1 MNRGIIIHIISAL
14 FFISFFSSEINA
26 QEEKKPTKEDMA
38 FVNQSDS
45 KKEEIQ
51 RYIGYEE
58 LLFRYLSLPYD
69 STMNINER
77 GNFVDYG
84 FLYFMFLPLLFI
96 IYFRRKNKWI
106 TALFSCLLVITV
118 ILATAN
124 SYLYDTAK
132 NAYSKTTNGE
142 ILGNFSPDFQTAPIA
157 TITTKFYEFFH
168 LLYTPFKWVAA
179 NITAQKDHVTYP
191 ILIGLFLIFSFALI
205 REYKDHNSN
214 SLKSTAFLFTNY
226 FLFWLILSS
235 GIVWYGFLIL
245 SLAPIFIFIL
255 LNKIKEKQTFHYKW
269 LSWSFYAF
277 TGIWVVMIFAL
288 RIGNITGS
296 TPPQQYGQGFFHP
309 VIYDYN
315 SGVKDYKEVMDK
327 MYPELYNTLE
337 EMNKSN
343 GLVYKIG
350 TGLTYFVKNNHK
362 RLFEDNQLGSFN
374 WMTQYYKD
382 KTEITNA
389 LKFSGFE
396 YIILDL
402 NTVTIDKTKNRSLT
416 QKYNNFID
424 YITDNP
430 TVQLI
435 NTNRVIEQI
444 DPNTGGRQ
452 LFRGLSGKIVFSG
465 SYAVFKLI

>member
-1 MNRGIIIHIISAL
+1 MSSGKIFYL
-14 FFISFFSSEINA
+14 ISFLLLTNIGVLELCA
-26 QEEKKPTKEDMA
+26 QDAKDVSKEEMG
-38 FVNQSDS
+38 FVDQSDS

-96 IYFRRKNKWI
+96 VYFRRKNIWI
-106 TALFSCLLVITV
+106 TTLFSVLLMVT
-118 ILATAN
+118 ILLASAN
-124 SYLYDTAK
+124 SYLYDTG
-132 NAYSKTTNGE
+132 NGTYNKTTNGKT
-142 ILGNFSPDFQTAPIA
+142 LGVFSPDFQSAPIA
-157 TITTKFYEFFH
+157 TITGKFYEFFH
-168 LLYTPFKWVAA
+168 LLYTPFAWVAE
-179 NITAQKDHVTYP
+179 NLTAQKDHITYP
-191 ILIGLFLIFSFALI
+191 FLIALFLIFSLALI
-205 REYKDHNSN
+205 KEYKDHNSN
-214 SLKSTAFLFTNY
+214 ALKSTAFLFTNY

-245 SLAPIFIFIL
+245 SLAPIFIFIF
-255 LNKIKEKQTFHYKW
+255 LNKIKEKQQFHFKW
-269 LSWSFYAF
+269 LSSSFYAF
-277 TGIWVVMIFAL
+277 LGIWVIMVFAL
-288 RIGNITGS
+288 RIGNITGA
-296 TPPQQYGQGFFHP
+296 TPPQQYGQSFFHP

-327 MYPELYNTLE
+327 MYPDLYNTLE
-337 EMNKSN
+337 EMNKSD

-350 TGLTYFVKNNHK
+350 TGLTYFVKNNHT
-362 RLFEDNQLGSFN
+362 RLFEDNQLGSYN

-382 KTEITNA
+382 KTEISEA

-402 NTVTIDKTKNRSLT
+402 NTVTIDKTRNRSLT
-416 QKYNNFID
+416 QKYNSFLE
-424 YITDNP
+424 YVTDNP

-435 NTNRVIEQI
+435 NTNRVIEKT
-444 DPNTGGRQ
+444 DPNSGAKQ
-452 LFRGLSGKIVFSG
+452 LYRGLNGKVVFSG

>member
-1 MNRGIIIHIISAL
+1 MSREKIFCL
-14 FFISFFSSEINA
+14 ISFLILIILGTSELPA
-26 QEEKKPTKEDMA
+26 QEANEAAKEKTG
-38 FVNQSDS
+38 FVDQSDS

-96 IYFRRKNKWI
+96 VYFRRKNTWV
-106 TALFSCLLVITV
+106 TSLFSFLLVTTV
-118 ILATAN
+118 ILASAN
-124 SYLYDTAK
+124 SYLHDTG
-132 NAYSKTTNGE
+132 NGTYNKTTAGKT
-142 ILGNFSPDFQTAPIA
+142 LGVYAPDFQSAPIA
-157 TITTKFYEFFH
+157 TITGKFYAFLH
-168 LLYTPFKWVAA
+168 VLYTPFGWVAE
-179 NITAQKDHVTYP
+179 NLTAQKDHITYP
-191 ILIGLFLIFSFALI
+191 ILIVLFLIFSIALI
-205 REYKDHNSN
+205 RQYKDHNSN
-214 SLKSTAFLFTNY
+214 ALKSTAFLFTNY

-245 SLAPIFIFIL
+245 CLAPIFIFIF
-255 LNKIKEKQTFHYKW
+255 LNKIKDKQEFHFKW
-269 LSWSFYAF
+269 LSASFYAF
-277 TGIWVVMIFAL
+277 FGIWVLLVFAL
-288 RIGNITGS
+288 RIGNITGA
-296 TPPQQYGQGFFHP
+296 TPPQQYGQSFFHP

-315 SGVKDYKEVMDK
+315 SGVKDYKAVMDK

-337 EMNKSN
+337 EMNKSD

-350 TGLTYFVKNNHK
+350 TGLTYFVKNNHT

-374 WMTQYYKD
+374 YMTKVYSD

-416 QKYNNFID
+416 QKYDNFLD
-424 YITDNP
+424 YVTDNP

-435 NTNRVIEQI
+435 NTNRVIEKTN
-444 DPNTGGRQ
+444 PNSGAPQ
-452 LFRGLSGKIVFSG
+452 LYRGLNGKIVFSG